1 MQHPHLGY
9 YVAHVI
15 GGDGTIPGQMLGDGE
30 IELTDELLV
39 GAGGHRECYRHP
51 QDRKLCIKI
60 TVSHDKRQSVR
71 ELTYYA
77 ILERR
82 GIAWDML
89 PRYYGDISTNR
100 GIGAVYDFIVDEN
113 GQPSSTLQRRLS
125 DAAWM
130 AQHWREL
137 RRSLGE
143 LREYLLRYGI
153 VTMNLHPENI
163 LCQMR
168 TGGRIRL
175 YIVDNVGTA
184 DFVPLAKYSRLFA
197 RLKMKRKW
205 RRFKDLARRT
215 WPGNSLV
222 LRVFETADE

>member
-1 MQHPHLGY
+1 MAFIKTWWQRWRERVAERYMQHPHLGY

-89 PRYYGDISTNR
+89 PRST
-100 GIGAVYDFIVDEN
+100 
-113 GQPSSTLQRRLS
+113 
-125 DAAWM
+125 
-130 AQHWREL
+130 
-137 RRSLGE
+137 
-143 LREYLLRYGI
+143 
-153 VTMNLHPENI
+153 VT
-163 LCQMR
+163 
-168 TGGRIRL
+168 
-175 YIVDNVGTA
+175 
-184 DFVPLAKYSRLFA
+184 
-197 RLKMKRKW
+197 
-205 RRFKDLARRT
+205 
-215 WPGNSLV
+215 
-222 LRVFETADE
+222 